1 MLLSVIITFVVLASV
16 LKVPFPGY
24 SLVTEQSKIN
34 PPNPDVPQNETLS
47 KQLDTQVEVYKI
59 MQYSEKLPLQLKN
72 PYNIIIPNPSFYEG
86 DIRVEDLTVEM
97 FENGDAEDSNLTRWV
112 NELDGAPELSELQRL
127 NSTNV
132 YNYVPSPQGDD
143 YFFFFNATSFSTYW
157 IVDYFA
163 NQSISS
169 HAPFISF
176 QYSNRLESNLLQ
188 QTNMDFHIRF
198 DFLTF
203 EVIFFLYAKTPKK
216 FNYNSTIGNKR
227 YVHFLLNTTWG
238 SNWVDVGP
246 INVTDVLLS
255 LDFFNETNLPP
266 LFHLNRVLIECLA
279 TPPYQFHLLVDNIS
293 LKTQVLPT
301 QLGLLVNG
309 TSFSEIERNTF
320 YLRTEGFTKG
330 DLRFQ
335 LAVSNFSQVV
345 PTKLIG
351 SIVFD
356 LLFIEKLLLISDIT
370 YVNQSSI
377 NWDVFFNITYNL
389 PYLFPKM
396 IKIRVPA
403 TWSLYTFKT
412 PYYKEVLQE
421 CKVEYIENIYLIEFY
436 GDLVLGNWHFAA
448 YAPNYIRSIQISPI
462 EVEQNSIARLTL
474 SLHSFLEYPVT
485 VFLLRDVDNTI
496 YLNTS
501 KLASSDGS
509 FSLNILIGND
519 FPRGNYTVTAQ
530 ISTGFYGG
538 IQYASITVT
547 TRPAL
552 LITDIPQFIPQ
563 YEPLPISVQMI
574 DLSARFNIPAGFYY
588 SWGND
593 NELVVLGQSRD
604 NLLEVNSSNFQID
617 IAELSLGNHSLIL
630 EGRSPG
636 YSIVQ
641 KTINITIIPS
651 ILFIDLEFP
660 EKVFINDIVVFQVRV
675 TNNFSHPVPEMNVN
689 IRIDGT
695 DVAKSKTDLQG
706 YSFITWEVPTNVSN
720 DVFVEVIATRHD
732 KILATTSQFIRI
744 EQSGLHD
751 TGLQSLIQGSLP
763 TIFISVFTF
772 VLSSMV
778 ALYRYRRSE
787 YSILFGKEA
796 PRKQQEV
803 E

>member
-1 MLLSVIITFVVLASV
+1 
-16 LKVPFPGY
+16 
-24 SLVTEQSKIN
+24 
-34 PPNPDVPQNETLS
+34 
-47 KQLDTQVEVYKI
+47 

-72 PYNIIIPNPSFYEG
+72 PYNIFIPNPSFYEG

-127 NSTNV
+127 SSTNV

-188 QTNMDFHIRF
+188 QTNMDLHIRF

-203 EVIFFLYAKTPKK
+203 EVIFFLYAKTPKN

-246 INVTDVLLS
+246 INVTDILLS

-345 PTKLIG
+345 PIKLIG

-356 LLFIEKLLLISDIT
+356 LLFIEKLLLIYDIT

-377 NWDVFFNITYNL
+377 KWDVFFNITYNL

-421 CKVEYIENIYLIEFY
+421 CKVEFIENIYLIEFY
-436 GDLVLGNWHFAA
+436 GNLVLGNWHFAA

-462 EVEQNSIARLTL
+462 EVEQNSIVRLTL
-474 SLHSFLEYPVT
+474 SLHSFLEYPVSI
-485 VFLLRDVDNTI
+485 FLLRDGDNTI

-519 FPRGNYTVTAQ
+519 FPQGNYTVTAQ
-530 ISTGFYGG
+530 TSTGFYGG

-552 LITDIPQFIPQ
+552 LITEIPHFIPQ

-588 SWGND
+588 SWDND
-593 NELVVLGQSRD
+593 NKLIVLGQSRD

-636 YSIVQ
+636 YPIVQ

-651 ILFIDLEFP
+651 TLYIDLEFP

-720 DVFVEVIATRHD
+720 DVFIEVIATRHD

-744 EQSGLHD
+744 EQSGSHD
-751 TGLQSLIQGSLP
+751 TGLQSLILGSLP
-763 TIFISVFTF
+763 TILISVFSF

-787 YSILFGKEA
+787 YNILFGKEA